1 MNDLAQRISTELEVN
16 SIVTVQDY
24 HQSHSLPIATV
35 KSVST
40 FNGLLQKWSS
50 HMSEP
55 TQLFLFWS
63 FSNIIVIP
71 TVNKNICNQPA
82 QPLAT
87 LKHTHEN
94 IFLFLY

>member
-1 MNDLAQRISTELEVN
+1 
-16 SIVTVQDY
+16 
-24 HQSHSLPIATV
+24 
-35 KSVST
+35 
-40 FNGLLQKWSS
+40 
-50 HMSEP
+50 MSEL

-87 LKHTHEN
+87 LEHTHEN